1 MTSAIALSRR
11 AFFKAGAAMGGG
23 LLIGLCLEPLERP
36 ALGQESTAANPFL
49 GWIRI
54 GTDNRVTVKLP
65 GTEMGQGHAT
75 AMPMLV
81 AEELEADW
89 KLVQFELTEGNPMYV
104 NPRTHMQSTTGSM
117 AVRGFSEPLRRMG
130 AAARL
135 MLIAAAAQRWQVPAS
150 ECRAQ
155 GSRVLHAASGKEA
168 TYGELAAAAA
178 KLPPPQVIPL
188 KKPSEWRVVGKPT
201 QRLDSE
207 VLVTGRAVFGQD
219 VRLPGMWMGAIALC
233 PVFGGKL
240 RRVEEGRALSLPGVK
255 AVVPLR
261 GGIPGRDDAV
271 VVVADTTWHA
281 FKGLEAV
288 QIEWEG
294 GAHATLDDAGLWAI
308 YRKALDEPGAVL
320 EQRQDAPKAFAEAA
334 GHVDELYEVPYLAHA
349 ALEPM
354 NATASYAPNAI
365 EIWVP
370 TQASGLI
377 QAAVAKAFD
386 LPLPQVKVHATFAGG
401 GFGRRGDVDY
411 AFPAVLASR
420 AVGAPVQVVWSR
432 EEDMRHDS
440 YRPATAIRM
449 TAGLDSQGRVTGL
462 AIKDSNSSIAARL
475 LPQLA
480 RMPSDPIGH
489 FGFTQ
494 CMYEFPALRVEYVMK
509 NLPVP
514 VGFWRSVAST
524 YTAFAM
530 ESFVDTLA
538 QATAGDAVR
547 YRLDLLKNHP
557 RHAAVLERLAAEAG
571 WGKSL
576 PPGQARGLALH
587 DSQGSIVG
595 EVVEISLAGKDLK
608 VHRVVAVVDCGLVV
622 NPTTAQAQI
631 QGGIVFGL
639 TAALYGEINIE
650 AGRVKQAN
658 YLDYRVLR
666 MAQMPD
672 IQVHFMQNEE
682 PHGGVGEPGVPPVA
696 PALTNAI
703 CALTGQRI
711 RTLPLS
717 KHGYR
722 LA

>member
-1 MTSAIALSRR
+1 MNAIVALTRR
-11 AFFKAGAAMGGG
+11 AFLKAGAALGGG
-23 LLIGLCLEPLERP
+23 LLVGLSLEPLERL
-36 ALGQESTAANPFL
+36 AAGQEAANPFL

-65 GTEMGQGHAT
+65 GAEMGQGHAT
-75 AMPMLV
+75 AVPMLV

-89 KLVQFELTEGNPMYV
+89 KLVTFELTDGNPMYA

-130 AAARL
+130 AAARM
-135 MLIAAAAQRWQVPAS
+135 MLIAAAAERWQVPAA
-150 ECRAQ
+150 ECRAEA
-155 GSRVLHAASGKEA
+155 GRVLHAASAKVA
-168 TYGELAAAAA
+168 TYGELAEAAA
-178 KLPPPQVIPL
+178 KLPPPQTVPL
-188 KKPSEWRVVGKPT
+188 KPPSQWKIVGKPT
-201 QRLDSE
+201 PRLDSE
-207 VLVTGRAVFGQD
+207 ALVTGRAVFGQD
-219 VRLPGMWMGAIALC
+219 VRLPGMLMGAIALC

-240 RRVEEGRALSLPGVK
+240 KSVEDARARALPGVK

-261 GGIPGRDDAV
+261 GAIPGRDDAV

-281 FKGLEAV
+281 FKGLEALR
-288 QIEWEG
+288 IEWDG
-294 GAHATLDDAGLWAI
+294 GANAALDDAALWAI

-320 EQRQDAPKAFAEAA
+320 EQRQDAAKAIAEA
-334 GHVDELYEVPYLAHA
+334 GGRVEEHYEVPYLAHA
-349 ALEPM
+349 PLEPM
-354 NATASYAPNAI
+354 NATATFGPDAI

-370 TQASGLI
+370 TQASGMI

-386 LPLPQVKVHATFAGG
+386 RPLPQVKVHNTFTGG

-411 AFPAVLASR
+411 AFPAVLAAR

-449 TAGLDSQGRVTGL
+449 TAGLDQGRVTGI

-475 LPQLA
+475 VPQLA
-480 RMPSDPIGH
+480 RIGSDPIGH

-538 QATAGDAVR
+538 YAVGRDAVGF
-547 YRLDLLKNHP
+547 RLELLKNHP
-557 RHAAVLERLAAEAG
+557 RHAAVLERLARECG
-571 WGKSL
+571 WGKPL

-595 EVVEISLAGKDLK
+595 QAAEISLAGKALK

-622 NPTTAQAQI
+622 NPTTARAQI
-631 QGGIVFGL
+631 EGSIVFAL

-658 YLDYRVLR
+658 FPDYRLLR
-666 MAQMPD
+666 MAQMPE
-672 IQVHFMQNEE
+672 IEVHFMQNEE
-682 PHGGVGEPGVPPVA
+682 PHGGVGEPGVPPLA

-703 CALTGQRI
+703 FALTSQRI

-722 LA
+722 LV